1 MNSHYQKKINKV
13 QVLNQLNFPPYNDN
27 DIQRWLKHIEFL
39 FISNNITLT
48 SLKYQAIIRLLPTE
62 IICELPDNIQ
72 FDPNA
77 FEKIRETIVNK
88 IALSDRQREQMLSA
102 NKIGLENPKQFINK
116 LEDPYAGMN
125 LNTFSIFANPAYQPA
140 HSAISPV
147 RQIEVAQRQESIQA
161 LIKEV
166 Q

>member
-1 MNSHYQKKINKV
+1 M
-13 QVLNQLNFPPYNDN
+13 
-27 DIQRWLKHIEFL
+27 
-39 FISNNITLT
+39 
-48 SLKYQAIIRLLPTE
+48 KYQAIIRLLPTE

>member
-1 MNSHYQKKINKV
+1 MHLKK
-13 QVLNQLNFPPYNDN
+13 F
-27 DIQRWLKHIEFL
+27 
-39 FISNNITLT
+39 
-48 SLKYQAIIRLLPTE
+48 
-62 IICELPDNIQ
+62 
-72 FDPNA
+72 
-77 FEKIRETIVNK
+77 RETIVNK

-116 LEDPYAGMN
+116 LEDPFVNKIALSDRQREQMLSANKIGLENPKQFINKLEDPCAGMN
-125 LNTFSIFANPAYQPA
+125 LNTFLIFANPDYQPA